1 MIISRYDLEKVC
13 NYSENSKISLPNGI
27 INYLEF
33 VESDTEEYKNLVK
46 SKRRDLTI
54 DAILEDKIDEWKDS
68 ETWGN
73 DLDQEGY
80 IRSISPQLKSLPV
93 KSQRFIDNQT
103 LYYDIIRK
111 LELLTSQPMSNHNI
125 NNNMNVIIKNDPDLS
140 SYENAQ
146 SNFRKIISKVM
157 MLNSLIGM
165 ESRVGP
171 ANSMLVGLDFY
182 RHLLNCDQ
190 LSPQKNNG
198 TTVTG
203 NISGIDIIPSDLI
216 NPKKVILMRNTN
228 RPEIGLNVINNVN
241 DSTYFMAETPI
252 VWEKCIKWF
261 EII

>member
-1 MIISRYDLEKVC
+1 MIVTLYDLEKIC
-13 NYSENSKISLPNGI
+13 NYSENSKPSLPNGI

-33 VESDTEEYKNLVK
+33 IESDTEEYKNLVK

-54 DAILEDKIDEWKDS
+54 DAILEDKIDEWTDS
-68 ETWGN
+68 ETWGI

-80 IRSISPQLKSLPV
+80 TRSISPQMKSLTV
-93 KSQRFIDNQT
+93 KSQKFIDNQT
-103 LYYDIIRK
+103 LYYDIVKK
-111 LELLTSQPMSNHNI
+111 LESLTHQPMTNHNI
-125 NNNMNVIIKNDPDLS
+125 NNNMNVIIKNDSNLS
-140 SYENAQ
+140 SYDNDN

-171 ANSMLVGLDFY
+171 ANSMLIGLDVY
-182 RHLLNCDQ
+182 MYLLKGNTFTIQ
-190 LSPQKNNG
+190 NNG

-203 NISGIDIIPSDLI
+203 NISGIDIIPSHLI
-216 NPKKVILMRNTN
+216 NPKKIILMRNSN
-228 RPEIGLNVINNVN
+228 KPGIGLNVINNIN
-241 DSTYFMAETPI
+241 DSTYYMVETPV

>member
-1 MIISRYDLEKVC
+1 MTVTRYDLEKIC
-13 NYSENSKISLPNGI
+13 NYSENSKTSQSNGI

-54 DAILEDKIDEWKDS
+54 DAILEDKIDEWKNS

-80 IRSISPQLKSLPV
+80 TRSISPQLKSLPV

-103 LYYDIIRK
+103 LYYDIVNK

-125 NNNMNVIIKNDPDLS
+125 NNNMNVIIKNDPNLS
-140 SYENAQ
+140 SYDNDQ

-157 MLNSLIGM
+157 MLNSM
-165 ESRVGP
+165 VAMDSRIGP
-171 ANSMLVGLDFY
+171 ANSMLVGLDVY
-182 RHLLNCDQ
+182 PYLLRSDQ
-190 LSPQKNNG
+190 LSSQKNNG

-203 NISGIDIIPSDLI
+203 NISGIDIIPSHLI
-216 NPKKVILMRNTN
+216 NPKKVIVMRNTN

-241 DSTYFMAETPI
+241 DSTYFIAETPI